1 MLGELLYE
9 ETGNVTGIKVLPPEG
24 GAVVLEVS
32 LQAAGRF
39 QGVEHTSIW
48 TYKSST
54 RTDGSIFGEG
64 RGVLTTATGDVVHLL
79 GRGSD
84 QSGGPGSPTR
94 YRGAFHF
101 QTNSEKFARLNG
113 IAAVFEYD
121 VEADGSTK
129 AKIWEWT

>member
-48 TYKSST
+48 TYTST
-54 RTDGSIFGEG
+54 TRPDGSIFGQG
-64 RGVLTTATGDVVHLL
+64 RGVLTTADGDVVHILA
-79 GRGSD
+79 RASD
-84 QSGGPGSPTR
+84 QSGGPGSPVN

-101 QTNSEKFARLNG
+101 QTRSEKFSRLNG
-113 IAAVFEYD
+113 MAAVFEYD
-121 VEADGSTK
+121 VDATGK
-129 AKIWEWT
+129 AAAKIWEWT

>member
-1 MLGELLYE
+1 MLGKLLYE
-9 ETGNVTGIKVLPPEG
+9 ETGNTTGLRVLPPEG
-24 GAVVLEVS
+24 GAVNLEVS
-32 LQAAGRF
+32 LQAAGRI

-48 TYKSST
+48 TYKSMT

-84 QSGGPGSPTR
+84 QSGVPGSPTR
-94 YRGAFHF
+94 FRGAFHF

-113 IAAVFEYD
+113 IAAVYEYD

-129 AKIWEWT
+129 GKIWEWT